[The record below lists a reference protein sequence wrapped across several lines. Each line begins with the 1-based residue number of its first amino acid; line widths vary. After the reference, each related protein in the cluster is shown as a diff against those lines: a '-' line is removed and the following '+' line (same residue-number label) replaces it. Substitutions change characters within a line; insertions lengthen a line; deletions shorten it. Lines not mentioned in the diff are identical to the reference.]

1 MEFWFVWGEICK
13 VMAALCLVTALAA
26 AASAGILLVREKLIE
41 RLSGEW
47 AAGSGR
53 RTMILT
59 AAVVCIWIFVI
70 GQSAFAAEVP
80 GEAASEGATALPC
93 SETEFAAPME
103 PGDGNG
109 QAPMEPGDDNRR
121 GQNESGDGDDQEPE
135 DPVDGDELAP
145 VITIEMEESAGRDSE
160 GIVYCRNDNAGIR
173 ITIKEDRE
181 EDSGIASY
189 QAVVTDP
196 EGNEIRREG
205 AVVGKEV
212 VLVIDTEEIAAF
224 EDGLILIRVGAAD
237 EAGNTETF
245 EYSFVLDTEG
255 PVLTAA
261 RTYRCNAKEEILTQG
276 QAVYDDTDFYYN
288 DERLIT
294 RLEIEDSAPVTWTI
308 SCLQQA
314 DLTAQSHS
322 NAIARSM
329 TGSGPEGSMELSEEG
344 VYSDLII
351 SGEDI
356 AGNHLRMAADCSL
369 SQDLQDL
376 SESPEGFSSNYKR
389 ILDRTPPVGEIC
401 IKSRTRGY
409 IYEEENATAGYFAA
423 DVSASLC
430 VKDLCGDK
438 EIPSD
443 EGAFTLRM
451 QFTKEGG
458 SEGTTAYAK
467 PDEPV
472 AARVDGTALF
482 GAYGKDRAGNSL
494 TVKEVF
500 DTGVFVQ
507 EGGAAESSQWK
518 LKPSY
523 APDSAADGQGEE
535 ADCISFAK
543 TVRDTINPTLSASV
557 SRPSGHPAGE
567 DRKNMILYYGGD
579 PAYYP
584 GGVPAITVQYIIE
597 DLHPDAD
604 RTTFYRAFA
613 PVPDDMC
620 CEEIDPRWERDSSL
634 RCKPISAGGQNVGG
648 QGDGQ
653 TFGELNPGGQ
663 DPGEHLSSLPE
674 AGQAEMLLAACT
686 LYPGRND
693 TPDGVYRFGIEG
705 RDKAGNPLVPALGE
719 EQEALFGFTC
729 ADKKEGRFE
738 TGRKVIDTIAPAG
751 KITIA
756 DPDGNVY
763 CRLTQYGSKWVT
775 EREGFMPYRRE
786 KEAHIT
792 FLGDDTSPVSASCR
806 ILTTAGR
813 KNDAAPDG
821 TGYRFQCNTVMRI
834 RGEQIFRIAGAA
846 LEDRAGNRSAVLQRT
861 VRFYLDTHLPKAD
874 IDAPTAS
881 VRATSEVTMRTADQR
896 PLYSGEVALEV
907 EAEDPEKGKSGSGL
921 REVSCTVQA
930 AGKTVENNLIL
941 YRSNEPAADPS
952 EEKTP
957 RYHFH
962 GTITIP
968 SGGQWECNDIVVT
981 VTAVDNAGNRSDPEK
996 GGTFRLGIDST
1007 RPRVSVRY
1015 TNNDV
1020 RNGRYFAAGRKALI
1034 QVRERNFSPDLLRVS
1049 APHAEISAWT
1059 RRQGTDASGNDDIWS
1074 TTVTFAKDG
1083 AYTLDVAGSD
1093 ALGNAAL
1100 VTYEGEAV
1108 RAFTVDRTPPRI
1120 EVIWDNMDVRN
1131 SKYYN
1136 RARNASIRITD
1147 LSFDERQAQIL
1158 PFAGKFHLAAKEDPE
1173 EWGGGDTYETTVSF
1187 DKDGTWQLCC
1197 RCTDLAGNTAVPVTE
1212 PAFVID
1218 TQAPRIYWDPGR
1230 VREMGAYRDSIS
1242 PVLRFEDANPSYK
1255 GSCVYWYNLTAG
1267 GRTMRTRGAAGDS
1280 DAPSSGAETDAEGS
1294 IEERKIVSAEN
1305 GEIVISGSITL
1316 ADPPC
1321 VREMDGICVL
1331 AGTVCDLA
1339 GNRSYARRNLCVN
1352 RFGSVY
1358 DLSQD
1363 ADTLAI
1369 VSSYYTDAS
1378 QPFIVTEYNVSPLT
1392 EWQVTLYRNGIG
1404 RTLTDGKDYTVTE
1417 SRNTEGM
1424 KYTYRIDPSAFQE
1437 EGIYKLLLQSRD
1449 AAEGINR
1456 SPGRFRFSSRPD
1468 RTGSSGLDDPG
1479 YSPEWAVDRTPPAV
1493 RITGADL
1500 TKRRFVADHIRIGVF
1515 PSDNIELKS
1524 LTVKSTDDRG
1534 NIIFEKHFDQKEL
1547 RESLSQNHAEI
1558 PVRIEANE
1566 KWQTIRVTA
1575 EDGAGNRSEGIQ
1587 GVEGACRILVNTNL
1601 FVHLYRSG
1609 VLQAAAFL
1617 ALIAVIR
1624 YAYGVYKRT
1633 LA

>member
-1 MEFWFVWGEICK
+1 MDFWLVWGEICR
-13 VMAALCLVTALAA
+13 VMSALCLVTALAA
-26 AASAGILLVREKLIE
+26 AASAGILLVREKLTE

-59 AAVVCIWIFVI
+59 AAAVCIWALVI
-70 GQSAFAAEVP
+70 GQSVFAAEVP
-80 GEAASEGATALPC
+80 EETASGGTTVP
-93 SETEFAAPME
+93 SGRETEFAAPIE
-103 PGDGNG
+103 PG
-109 QAPMEPGDDNRR
+109 ER
-121 GQNESGDGDDQEPE
+121 
-135 DPVDGDELAP
+135 DEQPP

-173 ITIKEDRE
+173 ITIGEDGE

-189 QAVVTDP
+189 LVVVTDP

-205 AVVGKEV
+205 KSAGKEI

-224 EDGLILIRVGAAD
+224 EDGTILVRAEAAD
-237 EAGNTETF
+237 EAGNTETAG
-245 EYSFVLDTEG
+245 YSFVLDTEE

-261 RTYRCNAKEEILTQG
+261 RTYRCNAKEEILAQG
-276 QAVYDDTDFYYN
+276 QDIYEGTDLYYN

-294 RLEIEDSAPVTWTI
+294 RLEFEDTAPVTWTI

-329 TGSGPEGSMELSEEG
+329 TGSGPEGSIELSEEG

-356 AGNHLRMAADCSL
+356 AGNHLRMAAGCSL

-376 SESPEGFSSNYKR
+376 SGSPEGFCSDYRKV
-389 ILDRTPPVGEIC
+389 LDRTPPEGEIR
-401 IKSRTRGY
+401 IKSRAQGY
-409 IYEEENATAGYFAA
+409 VYEEEMGTEGYFAA
-423 DVSASLC
+423 DVSATLC
-430 VKDLCGDK
+430 VKDLCGNK

-443 EGAFTLRM
+443 EEAFTLRM
-451 QFTKEGG
+451 QFTKEG
-458 SEGTTAYAK
+458 EAEETIAYVK

-472 AARVDGTALF
+472 AAREDGTSLF
-482 GAYGKDRAGNSL
+482 GAYGKDRAGNPL

-507 EGGAAESSQWK
+507 EGGAAGSTKWK
-518 LKPSY
+518 LIPSY
-523 APDSAADGQGEE
+523 SPDSAASGQGEE
-535 ADCISFAK
+535 ADCVPFAK
-543 TVRDTINPTLSASV
+543 TVRDTINPTLSTSI
-557 SRPSGHPAGE
+557 SRPSGRPAGE
-567 DRKNMILYYGGD
+567 DRKNLILYYGRD

-597 DLHPDAD
+597 DLHSDAD
-604 RTTFYRAFA
+604 RITFYRAFA
-613 PVPDDMC
+613 PVPDGMC
-620 CEEIDPRWERDSSL
+620 CDDIDPRWERDSSL
-634 RCKPISAGGQNVGG
+634 QCKPMSS
-648 QGDGQ
+648 
-653 TFGELNPGGQ
+653 GEQQP
-663 DPGEHLSSLPE
+663 SLPE
-674 AGQAEMLLAACT
+674 AGQAEKLLAACT
-686 LYPGRND
+686 LYPGRDD
-693 TPDGVYRFGIEG
+693 TPDGVYRFGIDG
-705 RDKAGNPLVPALGE
+705 RDKAGNPLVPADGE
-719 EQEALFGFTC
+719 DQDALFGFIC

-738 TGRKVIDTIAPAG
+738 TGRKVIDTIAPSG
-751 KITIA
+751 KITIS

-763 CRLTQYGSKWVT
+763 CRLTQYGTKWVT

-792 FLGDDTSPVSASCR
+792 FLAEDTSPVSASCR
-806 ILTTAGR
+806 ILSTAGR

-821 TGYRFQCNTVMRI
+821 TGYRFQCDTGVRI
-834 RGEQIFRIAGAA
+834 SGEQIFRIAGAV
-846 LEDRAGNRSAVLQRT
+846 LEDRAGNRSAMLQRS

-881 VRATSEVTMRTADQR
+881 VRASTEVTMRTADQR
-896 PLYSGEVALEV
+896 PLYAGEVTLEI
-907 EAEDPEKGKSGSGL
+907 EAEDPEKGRSGSGL
-921 REVSCTVQA
+921 REVFCTVQA
-930 AGKTVENNLIL
+930 AGKTVEDNLVL

-957 RYHFH
+957 RYHFR

-981 VTAVDNAGNRSDPEK
+981 VTAVDNAGNRSDPGK
-996 GGTFRLGIDST
+996 GGTFRFGIDST

-1034 QVRERNFSPDLLRVS
+1034 RVRERNFSPDLLRVT

-1059 RRQGTDASGNDDIWS
+1059 RRQGKDASGNSDIWS
-1074 TTVTFAKDG
+1074 MTVTFTKDG

-1093 ALGNAAL
+1093 ALGNTAD

-1120 EVIWDNMDVRN
+1120 EVVWDNTDVRN
-1131 SKYYN
+1131 GKYYN
-1136 RARNASIRITD
+1136 RVRNASIRITD
-1147 LSFDERQAQIL
+1147 LSFDEKRVQIL
-1158 PFAGKFHLAAKEDPE
+1158 PFAGQFYLASKEDPE
-1173 EWGGGDTYETTVSF
+1173 DRGGGDTYEMTVPF

-1197 RCTDLAGNTAVPVTE
+1197 RCTDLAGNTAAPVTE

-1218 TQAPRIYWDPGR
+1218 TQAPRIYWDPVR
-1230 VREMGAYRDSIS
+1230 VKEMGAYRESIA
-1242 PVLRFEDANPSYK
+1242 PVLLFEDANPCYR
-1255 GSCVYWYNLTAG
+1255 GSCACWYNLTAG
-1267 GRTMRTRGAAGDS
+1267 GRTMCIRGAAGDS
-1280 DAPSSGAETDAEGS
+1280 NAALTGEKTDTDGSAAEKKA
-1294 IEERKIVSAEN
+1294 VSAEN
-1305 GEIVISGSITL
+1305 GEPVISGSITL
-1316 ADPPC
+1316 ADPPWI
-1321 VREMDGICVL
+1321 REMDGICVL

-1369 VSSYYTDAS
+1369 ISGYYTDAS
-1378 QPFIVTEYNVSPLT
+1378 TPFIVTEYNVSPLT

-1404 RTLTDGKDYTVTE
+1404 RTLTDGKEYTVTE
-1417 SRNTEGM
+1417 NRNTEGM

-1468 RTGSSGLDDPG
+1468 RTGSPGLDDPG

-1500 TKRRFVADHIRIGVF
+1500 TKRRFVADHIRIGVL

-1534 NIIFEKHFDQKEL
+1534 NTILEKHFDQKEL
-1547 RESLSQNHAEI
+1547 REILSQNHAEI

-1587 GVEGACRILVNTNL
+1587 GAEGACRILVSTNL

-1609 VLQAAAFL
+1609 VLQAAAL
-1617 ALIAVIR
+1617 LTLIAVIR

>member
-59 AAVVCIWIFVI
+59 AVVVCIWILVI

-80 GEAASEGATALPC
+80 GETVSEGATVPPRR
-93 SETEFAAPME
+93 EMEFAAPIE
-103 PGDGNG
+103 PGDGDG
-109 QAPMEPGDDNRR
+109 QAPMEPGNDNRR
-121 GQNESGDGDDQEPE
+121 GQNESGNRDDQEPE
-135 DPVDGDELAP
+135 DPVNRDEQPP

-173 ITIKEDRE
+173 IMIKEDRE

-189 QAVVTDP
+189 QVSVTDP

-205 AVVGKEV
+205 TESGKEAI
-212 VLVIDTEEIAAF
+212 LIIDTEEIAVF
-224 EDGLILIRVGAAD
+224 VDGLVLIRVEASD
-237 EAGNTETF
+237 EAGNTENV

-261 RTYRCNAKEEILTQG
+261 RTYRCNAKEEILAQG
-276 QAVYDDTDFYYN
+276 QAIYDDTDLYYN

-308 SCLQQA
+308 SCVQQT
-314 DLTAQSHS
+314 DLTSQSHS
-322 NAIARSM
+322 NGIARSVA
-329 TGSGPEGSMELSEEG
+329 GSGPEGSMELSEEG

-351 SGEDI
+351 SGEDV
-356 AGNHLRMAADCSL
+356 AGNPLRMAADCSL

-376 SESPEGFSSNYKR
+376 SASPEGFSSNYKR

-401 IKSRTRGY
+401 IKSRAQGY
-409 IYEEENATAGYFAA
+409 IYEEENTTAGYFAA
-423 DVSASLC
+423 DVSATLC

-443 EGAFTLRM
+443 EDAFTLRM

-458 SEGTTAYAK
+458 SEETTAYAK

-472 AARVDGTALF
+472 AEREDGTALF
-482 GAYGKDRAGNSL
+482 GAYGKDRAGNPL
-494 TVKEVF
+494 IVKEVF
-500 DTGVFVQ
+500 GTGVFVQ
-507 EGGAAESSQWK
+507 EGGNAGNTQWK

-523 APDSAADGQGEE
+523 APDCAVTGQGEE
-535 ADCISFAK
+535 ADCTPFAK
-543 TVRDTINPTLSASV
+543 TVRDTINPTLSASI

-597 DLHPDAD
+597 DQHPDAG
-604 RTTFYRAFA
+604 RITFYRAFA

-620 CEEIDPRWERDSSL
+620 CEDVDPRWERDSSL
-634 RCKPISAGGQNVGG
+634 RCKPISAGGQ
-648 QGDGQ
+648 
-653 TFGELNPGGQ
+653 
-663 DPGEHLSSLPE
+663 
-674 AGQAEMLLAACT
+674 AEKLLAACT
-686 LYPGRND
+686 LYPDRND

-705 RDKAGNPLVPALGE
+705 RDKAGNPLVPVHGE
-719 EQEALFGFTC
+719 EQEALFGFIC

-738 TGRKVIDTIAPAG
+738 TGRKVVDTTAPAG

-786 KEAHIT
+786 REALIT
-792 FLGDDTSPVSASCR
+792 FFADDTSPVSASCR

-821 TGYRFQCNTVMRI
+821 TGYRFQCNADMRI

-861 VRFYLDTHLPKAD
+861 VRFYLDTHLPRAD

-907 EAEDPEKGKSGSGL
+907 EAEDPEKGRSGSGL

-930 AGKTVENNLIL
+930 AGRTVENNIIL
-941 YRSNEPAADPS
+941 YRSNEPAADPA

-957 RYHFH
+957 RYNFH

-1034 QVRERNFSPDLLRVS
+1034 RVRERNFSPALLRVS

-1059 RRQGTDASGNDDIWS
+1059 RRQGKDASGNDDIWS
-1074 TTVTFAKDG
+1074 ATVTFAKDG
-1083 AYTLDVAGSD
+1083 AYTLDVTGSD

-1100 VTYEGEAV
+1100 VTYEGEAA

-1136 RARNASIRITD
+1136 RVRNASIRITD
-1147 LSFDERQAQIL
+1147 LSFDERQVQIL
-1158 PFAGKFHLAAKEDPE
+1158 PLAGKFHLAAKEDPE
-1173 EWGGGDTYETTVSF
+1173 ERGVGDTYETTVPF

-1230 VREMGAYRDSIS
+1230 VREMGAYRDSVS

-1255 GSCVYWYNLTAG
+1255 GSCACWYNLTAG
-1267 GRTMRTRGAAGDS
+1267 GRTMRSRGAAGDS

-1294 IEERKIVSAEN
+1294 IEERKVLSAEN
-1305 GEIVISGSITL
+1305 GETVISGSITL

-1321 VREMDGICVL
+1321 VRDMDGICVL

-1363 ADTLAI
+1363 ADTMAI
-1369 VSSYYTDAS
+1369 VSSYYTDANL
-1378 QPFIVTEYNVSPLT
+1378 PFIVTEYNVLPLT

-1404 RTLTDGKDYTVTE
+1404 RTLTDGKDFTVTE
-1417 SRNTEGM
+1417 SRNTAGM

-1449 AAEGINR
+1449 AAEGVNR
-1456 SPGRFRFSSRPD
+1456 SPGRFRFSSRSD
-1468 RTGSSGLDDPG
+1468 RKGSPGQDDPG

-1500 TKRRFVADHIRIGVF
+1500 TKRRFVADHIRIGVL
-1515 PSDNIELKS
+1515 PSDNIEMKS

-1534 NIIFEKHFDQKEL
+1534 NTVFEKYYDQNEM
-1547 RESLSQNHAEI
+1547 RTILSQNHAEI

-1575 EDGAGNRSEGIQ
+1575 VDGAGNRSEGIQ
-1587 GVEGACRILVNTNL
+1587 GMEGACRILVNTNL

-1617 ALIAVIR
+1617 AMIAVIR
-1624 YAYGVYKRT
+1624 YTYGVYKRT

>member
-1 MEFWFVWGEICK
+1 MEFWLIWEEICK
-13 VMAALCLVTALAA
+13 VMSALCFVTALAA
-26 AASAGILLVREKLIE
+26 AVSAGILLIREKLTE

-59 AAVVCIWIFVI
+59 AAVVCIWILVI

-80 GEAASEGATALPC
+80 EETASEGVTAPSR
-93 SETEFAAPME
+93 SETEFAAPIE
-103 PGDGNG
+103 PGDGDG

-121 GQNESGDGDDQEPE
+121 GQNESGNGDDQEPE
-135 DPVDGDELAP
+135 EPGDRDEQPP

-173 ITIKEDRE
+173 VTIKEDRE
-181 EDSGIASY
+181 EDSRIASY
-189 QAVVTDP
+189 QVSVTDP

-205 AVVGKEV
+205 ISAGKEI

-224 EDGLILIRVGAAD
+224 VDGLVLIRVEASD
-237 EAGNTETF
+237 EAGNAENV

-261 RTYRCNAKEEILTQG
+261 RTYRCNAKEEILAQG
-276 QAVYDDTDFYYN
+276 QEIYDDTDLYYN

-308 SCLQQA
+308 SCMQQA
-314 DLTAQSHS
+314 DMTPQSHS
-322 NAIARSM
+322 NGIARSVA
-329 TGSGPEGSMELSEEG
+329 GSGIEGSMELSEEG
-344 VYSDLII
+344 VYSIFVI

-376 SESPEGFSSNYKR
+376 SESPEGFCSDYRKV
-389 ILDRTPPVGEIC
+389 LDRTPPEGEIR
-401 IKSRTRGY
+401 IKSKARGY
-409 IYEEENATAGYFAA
+409 AYGEEMGAEGYYAA
-423 DVSASLC
+423 DVSATLC

-443 EGAFTLRM
+443 EDSFKLRM
-451 QFTKEGG
+451 QFAKEGE
-458 SEGTTAYAK
+458 SEETIAYVK
-467 PDEPV
+467 PDES
-472 AARVDGTALF
+472 AAVREDGTALF
-482 GAYGKDRAGNSL
+482 GAYGKDRAGNPL

-500 DTGVFVQ
+500 DTGVFVR

-523 APDSAADGQGEE
+523 APDSLVTGQGAE
-535 ADCISFAK
+535 ADCIPFAK
-543 TVRDTINPTLSASV
+543 TVRDTINPTLSTSI
-557 SRPSGHPAGE
+557 SRPSAHPAGE
-567 DRKNMILYYGGD
+567 DRKNRILYYGSD

-584 GGVPAITVQYIIE
+584 NGVPEITVQYIIE
-597 DLHPDAD
+597 DLHSDAD
-604 RTTFYRAFA
+604 RITFYRAFA
-613 PVPDDMC
+613 PVQDGMC
-620 CEEIDPRWERDSSL
+620 CEEIEPRWERDSSL
-634 RCKPISAGGQNVGG
+634 RCKPISVGGQNA
-648 QGDGQ
+648 DGQ
-653 TFGELNPGGQ
+653 QP
-663 DPGEHLSSLPE
+663 SLPE
-674 AGQAEMLLAACT
+674 AGQAEKLFAACI
-686 LYPGRND
+686 LDPGRD
-693 TPDGVYRFGIEG
+693 GTPDGVYRFGIEG
-705 RDKAGNPLVPALGE
+705 RDKAGNPLVPADGE
-719 EQEALFGFTC
+719 EQDALFGFIC

-738 TGRKVIDTIAPAG
+738 TGRKVIDTIAPSG
-751 KITIA
+751 KVTIS
-756 DPDGNVY
+756 DPDGKVY
-763 CRLTQYGSKWVT
+763 CRLTQYGTKWIAASD
-775 EREGFMPYRRE
+775 GFMPFRRE
-786 KEAHIT
+786 KKAIIT
-792 FLGDDTSPVSASCR
+792 FSAEDMSPVSAACR
-806 ILTTAGR
+806 ILSTASLR
-813 KNDAAPDG
+813 NDKSPDG
-821 TGYRFQCNTVMRI
+821 TKYCFQCGEKVWI
-834 RGEQIFRIAGAA
+834 RGEQIFRIERAVF
-846 LEDRAGNRSAVLQRT
+846 EDRAGNRSAMLQKT
-861 VRFYLDTHLPKAD
+861 VNFYLDTHLPKAD

-881 VRATSEVTMRTADQR
+881 VRATTEVTMRTADQR
-896 PLYSGEVALEV
+896 SLYSGEVTLEV
-907 EAEDPEKGKSGSGL
+907 EAEDPEKGRSGSGL
-921 REVSCTVQA
+921 REVACSVRI
-930 AGKTVENNLIL
+930 AGRTVEDSLVL

-1020 RNGRYFAAGRKALI
+1020 RNGRYFGAGRKALI
-1034 QVRERNFSPDLLRVS
+1034 QVRERNFSPDRLRVN
-1049 APHAEISAWT
+1049 APYAEINAWT
-1059 RRQGTDASGNDDIWS
+1059 RRQGKDASGNDDIWS

-1093 ALGNAAL
+1093 ALGNPA
-1100 VTYEGEAV
+1100 VITYEGEAV

-1120 EVIWDNMDVRN
+1120 EVVWDNTDVRN
-1131 SKYYN
+1131 GKYFN

-1147 LSFDERQAQIL
+1147 LSFDERQAIIL
-1158 PFAGKFHLAAKEDPE
+1158 PFARSFHIVTCEDSGDRGK
-1173 EWGGGDTYETTVSF
+1173 GDTYEMTVPF
-1187 DKDGTWQLCC
+1187 TEDGTWQLRCM
-1197 RCTDLAGNTAVPVTE
+1197 CTDLAGNTAAPVTE

-1218 TQAPRIYWDPGR
+1218 TQAPWIVWDPGR
-1230 VREMGAYRDSIS
+1230 VKEMGAYKESLA
-1242 PVLRFEDANPSYK
+1242 PVLRFEDANPCYK
-1255 GSCVYWYNLTAG
+1255 GSFAHWYNLTAG
-1267 GRTMRTRGAAGDS
+1267 GRNMCMRGADGNNDIALYGTETGAGGE
-1280 DAPSSGAETDAEGS
+1280 SGET
-1294 IEERKIVSAEN
+1294 
-1305 GEIVISGSITL
+1305 VISGSISL
-1316 ADPPC
+1316 ADPPLI
-1321 VREMDGICVL
+1321 EDMDGICVL

-1339 GNRSYARRNLCVN
+1339 GNRSYARRNVCVN

-1363 ADTLAI
+1363 AGTMAI
-1369 VSSYYTDAS
+1369 ISDYYTDAGT
-1378 QPFIVTEYNVSPLT
+1378 PFIVTEYNVSPLT

-1417 SRNTEGM
+1417 SRNTTGM
-1424 KYTYRIDPSAFQE
+1424 KYTYRIDPSAFQK
-1437 EGIYKLLLQSRD
+1437 EGIYKLLLQSKD

-1456 SPGRFRFSSRPD
+1456 SPGRFRFGSRPD
-1468 RTGSSGLDDPG
+1468 QKVSSHQDDPG

-1500 TKRRFVADHIRIGVF
+1500 TKRRFVADHIRISVL

-1534 NIIFEKHFDQKEL
+1534 NTIFEKYFNQKEL
-1547 RESLSQNHAEI
+1547 RAILSQNHAEI

-1566 KWQTIRVTA
+1566 KWQTIHVTA
-1575 EDGAGNRSEGIQ
+1575 EDGAGNCSDEIQ
-1587 GVEGACRILVNTNL
+1587 GIKGTARILVNTNM

-1617 ALIAVIR
+1617 ALIALIR
-1624 YAYGVYKRT
+1624 YTYGVYKRT

>member
-1 MEFWFVWGEICK
+1 MEFWLIWEEICK
-13 VMAALCLVTALAA
+13 VMSALCFVTALAA
-26 AASAGILLVREKLIE
+26 AVAAGILLIREKLTE

-59 AAVVCIWIFVI
+59 AAVVCIWILVI

-80 GEAASEGATALPC
+80 EETASEGVTAPSR
-93 SETEFAAPME
+93 SETEFAAPIE
-103 PGDGNG
+103 PGDGDG

-121 GQNESGDGDDQEPE
+121 GQNESGNGDDQEPE
-135 DPVDGDELAP
+135 EPGDRDEQPP

-173 ITIKEDRE
+173 ITIGEDGE

-189 QAVVTDP
+189 LVVVTDP

-205 AVVGKEV
+205 KSAGKEI

-224 EDGLILIRVGAAD
+224 EDGTILVRAEAAD
-237 EAGNTETF
+237 EAGNTETAG
-245 EYSFVLDTEG
+245 YSFVLDTEE

-261 RTYRCNAKEEILTQG
+261 RTYRCNAKEEILAQG
-276 QAVYDDTDFYYN
+276 QDIYEGTDLYYN

-294 RLEIEDSAPVTWTI
+294 RLEFEDTAPVTWTI

-329 TGSGPEGSMELSEEG
+329 TGSGPEGSIELSEEG

-401 IKSRTRGY
+401 IKSRTQGY
-409 IYEEENATAGYFAA
+409 IYEEENTTAGYFAA

-451 QFTKEGG
+451 QFTKEG
-458 SEGTTAYAK
+458 EAEETTAYAK
-467 PDEPV
+467 PNES
-472 AARVDGTALF
+472 AAVREDGTALF
-482 GAYGKDRAGNSL
+482 GAYGKDRAGNPM

-500 DTGVFVQ
+500 DTSVFVQ
-507 EGGAAESSQWK
+507 EGGAAGSSQWK

-523 APDSAADGQGEE
+523 APDSAVTGQGEE
-535 ADCISFAK
+535 AACTPFVK

-567 DRKNMILYYGGD
+567 DRKNLILYYGSD

-584 GGVPAITVQYIIE
+584 GGVSAITVQYIIE

-604 RTTFYRAFA
+604 RITFYRAFA

-620 CEEIDPRWERDSSL
+620 CEDIDPRWERDSSL
-634 RCKPISAGGQNVGG
+634 RCKPISAGGQNAGG

-653 TFGELNPGGQ
+653 TSGELNPGGQ
-663 DPGEHLSSLPE
+663 DPGEQQPSLPE
-674 AGQAEMLLAACT
+674 AGQAEKLLAACT
-686 LYPGRND
+686 LYPGRD
-693 TPDGVYRFGIEG
+693 GTPDGVYRFGIDG
-705 RDKAGNPLVPALGE
+705 RDKAGNPLVPADGE
-719 EQEALFGFTC
+719 DQDALFGFIC

-738 TGRKVIDTIAPAG
+738 TGRKVIDTIAPSG
-751 KITIA
+751 KITIS

-763 CRLTQYGSKWVT
+763 CRLTQYGTKWVT

-792 FLGDDTSPVSASCR
+792 FLAEDTSPVSASCR
-806 ILTTAGR
+806 ILSTAGR
-813 KNDAAPDG
+813 KNDSAPDG
-821 TGYRFQCNTVMRI
+821 TGYRFQCDTGVRI
-834 RGEQIFRIAGAA
+834 SGEQIFRIAGAV
-846 LEDRAGNRSAVLQRT
+846 LEDRAGNRSAMLQRS

-881 VRATSEVTMRTADQR
+881 VRASTEVTMRTADQR
-896 PLYSGEVALEV
+896 PLYSGEVTLEI
-907 EAEDPEKGKSGSGL
+907 EAEDPEKGRSGSGL
-921 REVSCTVQA
+921 REVFCTVQA
-930 AGKTVENNLIL
+930 AGKTVEDNLIL

-957 RYHFH
+957 RYHFR

-981 VTAVDNAGNRSDPEK
+981 VTAVDNAGNRSDPGK

-1034 QVRERNFSPDLLRVS
+1034 RVRERNFSPDLLRVT

-1059 RRQGTDASGNDDIWS
+1059 RRQGKDASGNSDIWS
-1074 TTVTFAKDG
+1074 MTVTFTKDG

-1093 ALGNAAL
+1093 ALGNTAL

-1120 EVIWDNMDVRN
+1120 EVVWDNTDVRN
-1131 SKYYN
+1131 GKYYN

-1147 LSFDERQAQIL
+1147 LSFDERRVQIL
-1158 PFAGKFHLAAKEDPE
+1158 PFAGQFYLASKEDPE
-1173 EWGGGDTYETTVSF
+1173 DRGGGDTYEMTVPF

-1197 RCTDLAGNTAVPVTE
+1197 RCTDLAGNTAAPVTE

-1218 TQAPRIYWDPGR
+1218 TQAPRIYWDPVR
-1230 VREMGAYRDSIS
+1230 VKEMGAYRESIA
-1242 PVLRFEDANPSYK
+1242 PVLLFEDANPCYR
-1255 GSCVYWYNLTAG
+1255 GSCACWYNLTAG
-1267 GRTMRTRGAAGDS
+1267 GRTICIRGAAGDS
-1280 DAPSSGAETDAEGS
+1280 NAALTGEKTDTDGSAAEKKA
-1294 IEERKIVSAEN
+1294 VSAEN
-1305 GEIVISGSITL
+1305 GEPVISGSITL
-1316 ADPPC
+1316 ADPPWI
-1321 VREMDGICVL
+1321 REMDGICVL

-1369 VSSYYTDAS
+1369 ISGYYTDAS
-1378 QPFIVTEYNVSPLT
+1378 TPFIVTEYNVSPLT

-1404 RTLTDGKDYTVTE
+1404 RTLTDGKEYTVTE
-1417 SRNTEGM
+1417 NRNTEGM

-1468 RTGSSGLDDPG
+1468 RTGSPGLDDPG

-1500 TKRRFVADHIRIGVF
+1500 TKRRFVADHIRIGVL

-1534 NIIFEKHFDQKEL
+1534 NTIFEKHFDQKEL
-1547 RESLSQNHAEI
+1547 REILSQNHAEI

-1587 GVEGACRILVNTNL
+1587 GAEGACRILVSTNL

-1609 VLQAAAFL
+1609 VLQAAAL
-1617 ALIAVIR
+1617 LTLIAVIR
-1624 YAYGVYKRT
+1624 YTYGVYKRT